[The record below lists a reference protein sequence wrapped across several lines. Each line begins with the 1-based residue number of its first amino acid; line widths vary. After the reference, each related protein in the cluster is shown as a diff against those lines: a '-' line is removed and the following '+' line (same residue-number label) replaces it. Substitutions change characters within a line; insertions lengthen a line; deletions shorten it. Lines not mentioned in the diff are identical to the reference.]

1 MDGDSVFNSKEFTDW
16 MKDRGNKIQVTS
28 RDCPQDNGRAERYG
42 RSLVE
47 MARCLLA
54 HSGLPKGFWKNAIEC
69 ACYIKNRLP
78 HKSISSTPYTLWFG
92 EKPDLSGLRAF
103 GCLASRKPQ
112 NEGMRKLD
120 SRGHSC
126 LFMGYDL
133 EHPDYYIVYDR
144 VLRSFIRSPHVVFDE
159 TNFLHGARQGGRG
172 SVEYTS
178 DEIDILEGIISLLGI
193 NPQKVMKNLSA
204 NPLPI
209 QEDQVNVITAKNQ
222 ETF

>member
-1 MDGDSVFNSKEFTDW
+1 MHITDDASRYSHVYCLTTKDKAFETFKQFSASIKQQRNWDTNAINLYSTEPDCKIRGVRMDGDSVFNSKEFTDW
-16 MKDRGNKIQVTS
+16 MKDRGIKIQVTS

-103 GCLASRKPQ
+103 ECLAS
-112 NEGMRKLD
+112 
-120 SRGHSC
+120 
-126 LFMGYDL
+126 
-133 EHPDYYIVYDR
+133 
-144 VLRSFIRSPHVVFDE
+144 
-159 TNFLHGARQGGRG
+159 
-172 SVEYTS
+172 
-178 DEIDILEGIISLLGI
+178 
-193 NPQKVMKNLSA
+193 
-204 NPLPI
+204 
-209 QEDQVNVITAKNQ
+209 
-222 ETF
+222 